1 MPAVHH
7 VSPQQSIK
15 NILVWS
21 QPRSLGCYT
30 TGLLN
35 ENSTKN
41 SWGSFVP
48 SAAFSFVH
56 ISSHSLLTFFEIWDL
71 SWISAGFYDQEVV
84 SVYGWKSLLCSIIL
98 CWPKCS
104 FGFLKP
110 ERTFWPSQKN
120 DYQVWFFVLF
130 FFSCANQIFCYLFWE
145 GIELGVQLPLYVSM
159 CIT

>member
-1 MPAVHH
+1 MSQRTPAVHH

-41 SWGSFVP
+41 SLGSSVP
-48 SAAFSFVH
+48 SAAFFSVH
-56 ISSHSLLTFFEIWDL
+56 IFSHSLLTILEIWDL
-71 SWISAGFYDQEVV
+71 SWISAGFMTKRWHQFMV
-84 SVYGWKSLLCSIIL
+84 KKACFAPSLL

-104 FGFLKP
+104 FGFLKR

-120 DYQVWFFVLF
+120 DCQVWVWAFFLLF
-130 FFSCANQIFCYLFWE
+130 KSSVTPFGKE
-145 GIELGVQLPLYVSM
+145 
-159 CIT
+159 